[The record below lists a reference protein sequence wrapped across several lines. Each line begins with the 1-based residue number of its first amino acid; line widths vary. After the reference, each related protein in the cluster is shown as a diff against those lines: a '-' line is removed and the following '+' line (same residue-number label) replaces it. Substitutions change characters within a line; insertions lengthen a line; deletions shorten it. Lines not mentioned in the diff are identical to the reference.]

1 MRVSCAGLDLC
12 QGHDR
17 RSYPDADPEPNRSR
31 DRAVSRQMVHDFKFQ
46 VPVYIKIALL
56 GHRKNEW
63 KKGRKKKRN
72 QSPIYNLSLSLDLL
86 WLWLWDWDWD
96 WARECLAALHHLS
109 QGKARIEIG
118 NKNALNLIP

>member
-72 QSPIYNLSLSLDLL
+72 QSPIYNLSLSGSS
-86 WLWLWDWDWD
+86 
-96 WARECLAALHHLS
+96 LALALGLGLGLGTGMPCS
-109 QGKARIEIG
+109 LTPSVTGQGAH
-118 NKNALNLIP
+118 